1 MDVIIWAIILG
12 AVFYINKKSKNAG
25 GKNTQ
30 PNKPRPQQKKQVQ
43 QIWNSMQNTV
53 QSGMNAL
60 NQTYQQ
66 KPQPQ
71 RPQMQQR
78 AQQPQRPQMQQRV
91 QQQQRPQQSNPD
103 IVQRAVKNNARFA
116 DDTTQKELETMHG
129 HSEAQ
134 QRIAQEHSRN
144 CQTLHSK
151 AADGAKVIEAET
163 QSMFGSVEDLIAMG
177 YSGNLEFERDFLG
190 EGLDMI
196 NNF

>member
-12 AVFYINKKSKNAG
+12 AVFYINKKSKSAG

-30 PNKPRPQQKKQVQ
+30 PNKPRPQQQKKQQVQ

-78 AQQPQRPQMQQRV
+78 PQQQRV
-91 QQQQRPQQSNPD
+91 QPQQRPQQSNPD
-103 IVQRAVKNNARFA
+103 IVQRAMKNNARFA

-134 QRIAQEHSRN
+134 QKMAQEHSRN

-177 YSGNLEFERDFLG
+177 YSGSMEFERDFLG

>member
-12 AVFYINKKSKNAG
+12 AVFYINKKSKSAG
-25 GKNTQ
+25 SKNTQ
-30 PNKPRPQQKKQVQ
+30 PNKPRPQQKQMQ

-60 NQTYQQ
+60 NQAYQQ

-78 AQQPQRPQMQQRV
+78 VQRQQG
-91 QQQQRPQQSNPD
+91 PQQSNPD

-116 DDTTQKELETMHG
+116 DDTTRKELETMHG

-134 QRIAQEHSRN
+134 QKMAQEHSRN
-144 CQTLHSK
+144 CQTLHAK
-151 AADGAKVIEAET
+151 AAEGAKVIEAET